1 MLIVYIMLNK
11 KIIKFKIGKLF
22 NTGFLS
28 FVKTV
33 IREIKVR

>member
-1 MLIVYIMLNK
+1 MLMVHIILNK

-28 FVKTV
+28 LVKTV
-33 IREIKVR
+33 IHAIRVR